1 MVRRAPEGFTL
12 LEILVAVM
20 ILSVGI
26 VGALGVFTL
35 SLRTGTQASR
45 LGRATEIAQ
54 RELALASAAPGAAM
68 GQTGSQGAYTWQT
81 KQVDL
86 PEGLIALSV
95 AVKWSRRGRPQTFA
109 LSQIITPGDQED
121 VE

>member
-1 MVRRAPEGFTL
+1 
-12 LEILVAVM
+12 VAMM

-54 RELALASAAPGAAM
+54 RELALASAAPGAAV
-68 GQTGSQGAYTWQT
+68 GRTGSEGPYTWQT
-81 KQVDL
+81 KQTDL
-86 PEGLIALSV
+86 PEGLVAVSV
-95 AVKWSRRGRPQTFA
+95 TVKWSRRGRPQAFA
-109 LSQIITPGDQED
+109 LSQIVTPNHQED
-121 VE
+121 AE